1 MSSSY
6 TPPTSPA
13 FANAAFYAQKSPT
26 SSQVLGDDDPSVLAK
41 SVEAYRS
48 SLEIYEIFRA
58 DQEAEDNARLNGEF
72 DGPSPAP
79 GF

>member
-1 MSSSY
+1 MSSPY

-13 FANAAFYAQKSPT
+13 FANAALQGQKSST
-26 SSQVLGDDDPSVLAK
+26 SPKVLGGDDPSVPTI
-41 SVEAYRS
+41 SVETYRS

-58 DQEAEDNARLNGEF
+58 DQEAEDNARLNGEL